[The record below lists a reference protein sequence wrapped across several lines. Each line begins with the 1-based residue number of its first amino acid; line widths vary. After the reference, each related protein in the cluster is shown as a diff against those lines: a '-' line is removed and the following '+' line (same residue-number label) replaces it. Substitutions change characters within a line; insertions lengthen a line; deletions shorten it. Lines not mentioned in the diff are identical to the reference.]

1 MENKSKEQLLE
12 LIDKALKSEAEN
24 LEYIGKVIKIIT
36 NKQNKLNIELAG
48 ENYALDLKT
57 DKGKHINY
65 GDCLLSEAN
74 EIQDSLPWKHWK
86 FGEFNRLNMNTEV
99 IDMFH
104 FAPSVLLTIMAR
116 TDEYQGLS
124 EDIYKNSAPLN
135 NYREDLEIMCESED
149 MLYTY
154 IKNNLFSL
162 AVNISNLYL
171 AARVNKDLMMHPD
184 RLASLSSLTLG
195 VLKNSLLLYMVNNNM
210 VDAKEAIDSIY
221 RSYLVK
227 NVLNSFRNKNGYKQ
241 GTYKK
246 IWGGEED
253 NDVAFRIAANATEIA
268 LEDLEAYLIDNLTE
282 IYNNLK

>member
-1 MENKSKEQLLE
+1 MKNELE
-12 LIDKALKSEAEN
+12 LKELMGKALESEAEN
-24 LEYIGKVIKIIT
+24 LEYIGNVINLIT
-36 NKQNKLNIELAG
+36 IKQHKLNTELAG
-48 ENYALDLKT
+48 ENYAFDLMT

-74 EIQDSLPWKHWK
+74 EIQDSMDWKHWK
-86 FGEFNRLNMNTEV
+86 FGNFNKLNINTEV
-99 IDMFH
+99 IDNFH
-104 FAPSVLLTIMAR
+104 FAPSVLLTISVR
-116 TDEYQGLS
+116 LEEYHS
-124 EDIYKNSAPLN
+124 ISSDIYKNSAPLL
-135 NYREDLEIMCESED
+135 NYKEDLEIMCKSED
-149 MLYTY
+149 ILYGY

-171 AARVNKDLMMHPD
+171 AARVNAGLMMHPD

-195 VLKNSLLLYMVNNNM
+195 VLKNSLLLYMINNDM
-210 VDAKEAIDSIY
+210 TDAKEAIDSIY

-227 NVLNSFRNKNGYKQ
+227 NVLNSFRNNNGYKE

-246 IWGGEED
+246 IWNGEED

-268 LEDLEAYLIDNLTE
+268 PEDLEAYLIDNLTE

>member
-12 LIDKALKSEAEN
+12 LVDKALKSEAEN
-24 LEYIGKVIKIIT
+24 LEYIGKVIEIIT

-48 ENYALDLKT
+48 ENYAFELMT

-86 FGEFNRLNMNTEV
+86 FGEFNRLNINTEV
-99 IDMFH
+99 IDNFH

-116 TDEYQGLS
+116 TDEYQNLS

-135 NYREDLEIMCESED
+135 NYRENLEIMCESED
-149 MLYTY
+149 TLYTY

-162 AVNISNLYL
+162 AVDISNLYL
-171 AARVNKDLMMHPD
+171 AARVDAGLMMHPV
-184 RLASLSSLTLG
+184 RLASLSNSTLG

-210 VDAKEAIDSIY
+210 TDAKEAIDSIY
-221 RSYLVK
+221 KNYLVK
-227 NVLNSFRNKNGYKQ
+227 NVLNSFRNNNGYKE

-246 IWGGEED
+246 IWSGEED
-253 NDVAFRIAANATEIA
+253 NDIAFRIAANATEIA
-268 LEDLEAYLIDNLTE
+268 PEDLEDYLVDNLTE
-282 IYNNLK
+282 MYNTFK

>member
-12 LIDKALKSEAEN
+12 LVDKALKSEAEN
-24 LEYIGKVIKIIT
+24 LEYVGKVIEIIT
-36 NKQNKLNIELAG
+36 NKQNKLNTELAG
-48 ENYALDLKT
+48 ENYAFDLMT

-86 FGEFNRLNMNTEV
+86 FGEFNRLNINTEIV
-99 IDMFH
+99 DNFH

-116 TDEYQGLS
+116 TEEYQKLS
-124 EDIYKNSAPLN
+124 RDIYKNSAPLN

-171 AARVNKDLMMHPD
+171 AARVDAGLMMHPD

-195 VLKNSLLLYMVNNNM
+195 ILKNSLLLYMVNNNIT
-210 VDAKEAIDSIY
+210 DAKEAIDSIY
-221 RSYLVK
+221 KSYLVK
-227 NVLNSFRNKNGYKQ
+227 NVLNSFRNNNGYKE

-246 IWGGEED
+246 IWNGEED
-253 NDVAFRIAANATEIA
+253 NDIAFRLASNATEIA
-268 LEDLEAYLIDNLTE
+268 PEDLEDYLVDNLTE
-282 IYNNLK
+282 IYNTLK